1 MFDRIDLWERRL
13 GRIARAVAL
22 IGLAGLVL
30 IAGLT
35 VADVLGRWLFHMPL
49 NGARDFSQVSI
60 VVVVAACF
68 PAAVIDRQHITIR
81 FLGEWLGPRAA
92 VWLDAF
98 GAAVLFLVLAV
109 VAWQFVVYTG
119 ELIRENQHTW
129 IIRLQYYPWWIVG
142 TALFAIT
149 AILQL
154 LIVVVQIVRAICGQS
169 ARDDAERIR
178 GLEG

>member
-1 MFDRIDLWERRL
+1 VLQQIDDWERKL

-81 FLGEWLGPRAA
+81 FFGEWLGPRAA
-92 VWLDAF
+92 AWFDVF
-98 GAAVLFLVLAV
+98 GAALLFLVLAV
-109 VAWQFVVYTG
+109 VAWQFTIYTG
-119 ELIRENQHTW
+119 ELIHENQHTW
-129 IIRLQYYPWWIVG
+129 IVGLQYYPWWIVG
-142 TALFAIT
+142 TALFAI
-149 AILQL
+149 AALLQF
-154 LIVVVQIVRAICGQS
+154 LIVVVQVLRAIAGT
-169 ARDDAERIR
+169 AAPADADRPQ
-178 GLEG
+178 GL